1 MTTTLVVAALGVV
14 VVVGIALTV
23 TVNFDDFTYGTK

>member
-1 MTTTLVVAALGVV
+1 MTTTLLVAALACS
-14 VVVGIALTV
+14 VVVGIALTD